1 MQFDNEKQSGGW
13 GKDVLFALVGGL
25 IIGLLVY
32 LFA

>member
-1 MQFDNEKQSGGW
+1 MQLDDEKESNGW